1 MIFWRVAEGIVKV
14 SMLPQRHRA
23 TRSSD
28 GPYSRDWTLTVALGR
43 HHLLGFA
50 KDFTHATN
58 LGSDA
63 LQLFLDL
70 LVTAVDVVHAVQ
82 DSLTLR
88 DQRSDHERR
97 GCAQVRALDGRAT

>member
-14 SMLPQRHRA
+14 SMLPQKHRA

-28 GPYSRDWTLTVALGR
+28 GPYSRDWTFAVALGR

-50 KDFTHATN
+50 KHFTHATN

-70 LVTAVDVVHAVQ
+70 LVTAVDVVNAVQ
-82 DSLTLR
+82 DSLALR
-88 DQRSDHERR
+88 DQRRDDKRCR
-97 GCAQVRALDGRAT
+97 GAQVRALDGRAT